1 MRLIHLSLLLLS
13 AVAAQAAVLI
23 QIDVS
28 DAANVTFTAT
38 GSFAEIA
45 NSDYPTNDG
54 VDLMAFFT
62 GGSEIAAALVPI
74 PIGLE
79 RVGGSL
85 TAAGAQDAYNNWTRD
100 NVTKDMN
107 IDLNLYF
114 EVGGSEA
121 TAAVPL
127 AASAQKPVGFQLFS
141 TNSAAFTGTGFIDF
155 TTESQYLPQ
164 IGASG
169 EIRPGYSDNGL
180 GSSIGRW
187 LVIPEPSTYALLL
200 GAGVLAVAAIARR
213 RRN

>member
-1 MRLIHLSLLLLS
+1 MRLIHTSLFLLS

-28 DAANVTFTAT
+28 DATNVTFAAT
-38 GSFAEIA
+38 GSFADVD
-45 NSDYPTNDG
+45 NSLYTTNDG

-62 GGSEIAAALVPI
+62 GDSASAQALVPI

-79 RVGGSL
+79 GMSGGF
-85 TAAGAQDAYNNWTRD
+85 TAAGVQDAYNSWVRD
-100 NVTKDMN
+100 NVTKGMN

-114 EVGGSEA
+114 ELGGNEA

-127 AASAQKPVGFQLFS
+127 AASAPKPVGLQLFS
-141 TNSAAFTGTGFIDF
+141 TTSAAFTGTGSIDF
-155 TTESQYLPQ
+155 TTESQFLPQ

-169 EIRPGYSDNGL
+169 EIRPGYSDIGL
-180 GSSIGRW
+180 GASIGRW
-187 LVIPEPSTYALLL
+187 LVIPEPSTYAILL
-200 GAGVLAVAAIARR
+200 GAGVLAAAAIARR